1 MSKKTLS
8 PSMAKDNLVYIKHIL
23 DSIEHGEAAN
33 HIDKSYLETHPN
45 IPWQNIIGMRHKLIH
60 DYFDIRMDLVWETV
74 IQDLPS
80 LKPQLISL
88 LENTNQ

>member
-23 DSIEHGEAAN
+23 DSIEH
-33 HIDKSYLETHPN
+33 
-45 IPWQNIIGMRHKLIH
+45 
-60 DYFDIRMDLVWETV
+60 FDIRMDLVWETA

>member
-1 MSKKTLS
+1 
-8 PSMAKDNLVYIKHIL
+8 MAKDNLVYIKHIL
-23 DSIEHGEAAN
+23 DSIEH
-33 HIDKSYLETHPN
+33 
-45 IPWQNIIGMRHKLIH
+45 
-60 DYFDIRMDLVWETV
+60 FDIRMDLVWETA